1 MTETSKTL
9 VSQEQAIA
17 CWNCQA
23 AAGSALFCPQCGKI
37 QPQRG
42 RLDFF
47 RFLGLPRKLN
57 LDLGSL
63 EKTFHALSWKL
74 HPDNFYN
81 ASPEEQRMS
90 LDGSAVLN
98 DAYRTL
104 RDPLSRV
111 EYLLSLEGV
120 RKEGETKQQAPPDL
134 LEEVFDLNESLD
146 ELRMAKKAHQD
157 GEELASLRQRLES
170 ARQNF
175 TEKLRQVEQEL
186 FTAFA
191 RWDAL
196 LDGGAAESERRAVL
210 QQMSQILNRRSYVR
224 NLVRDV
230 QKELEE

>member
-1 MTETSKTL
+1 MTEASKTL
-9 VSQEQAIA
+9 ESQERATA
-17 CWNCQA
+17 CWNCRA
-23 AAGSALFCPQCGKI
+23 PAGAELFCRQCGKI
-37 QPQRG
+37 QPQRE
-42 RLDFF
+42 RPDFF

-57 LDLGSL
+57 LDLDAL

-111 EYLLSLEGV
+111 EYLLALEGV

-134 LEEVFDLNESLD
+134 LEEVFELNEYL
-146 ELRMAKKAHQD
+146 EVMRMAKKAHQD
-157 GEELASLRQRLES
+157 GGELPALRQRLENAQRS
-170 ARQNF
+170 F

-186 FTAFA
+186 FESFA

-196 LDGGAAESERRAVL
+196 LDGWGTESERRAVL
-210 QQMSQILNRRSYVR
+210 NQMSEILNRRSYVR